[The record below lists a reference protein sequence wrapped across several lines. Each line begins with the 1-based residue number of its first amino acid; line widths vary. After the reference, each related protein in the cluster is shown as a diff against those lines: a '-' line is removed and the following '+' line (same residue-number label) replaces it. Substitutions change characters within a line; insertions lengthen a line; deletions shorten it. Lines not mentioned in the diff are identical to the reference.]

1 MGRILGRVIMEDSP
15 IVKYLYVFLQ
25 ADIDL
30 L

>member
-25 ADIDL
+25 PDIAL